1 MKPGDELLHG
11 FGRGSDTEA
20 GLITAASLGD
30 AAFKADYGVKY
41 AYAAGAMYKGIAS
54 PAMVAA
60 LAKAS
65 LLGFLGTG
73 GLRLQQIESA
83 ISLLS
88 SQFLDRAPWG
98 VNLLAGDGAVEAA
111 VVDLCIKYDVRN
123 IEAAAYVA
131 MSPELVRLRLSGARL
146 NPQGIPQSPRRI
158 LAKVSRPE
166 VAASFMS
173 PAPDATVAKLLER
186 GQITREEAE
195 LATRIPLADDLC
207 VEADSGGHTDRGVA
221 YALTPAI
228 MGLRD
233 RFMAERAYPR
243 RIRVGAAGGIG
254 TPEAAAAA
262 FVMGADFVLT
272 GSINQCTVEAG
283 TSDAVKSLLQDIE
296 VQDTG
301 YAPAGDM
308 FELGAKVQVV
318 RRGLLFPARANRLHQ
333 LYERLGS
340 LAELDAASRRTIEEK
355 YFRKSFDD
363 VWAETRDYYLRKA
376 PEVVADAEKNPK
388 RKMALIFRWYFVH
401 TTRLA
406 VQGIEEQRVDYQ
418 IHCGPALGSFNQW
431 VRGTA
436 MEAWQDRRVADIA
449 ELMMVATADLLNRR
463 FRAMTAPP

>member
-1 MKPGDELLHG
+1 LHG
-11 FGRGSDTEA
+11 PARNSDTEA
-20 GLITAASLGD
+20 GPITAASLGD
-30 AAFKADYGVKY
+30 PAFREAYGVKY

-54 PAMVAA
+54 PAMVTA
-60 LAKAS
+60 LADAR

-73 GLRLQQIESA
+73 GLRLQQVESA
-83 ISLLS
+83 IGLLS
-88 SQFLDRAPWG
+88 SRFGDRKPWG
-98 VNLLAGDGAVEAA
+98 VNLLAEEAVREAA
-111 VVDLCIKYDVRN
+111 VVDLCIRHDVRN
-123 IEAAAYVA
+123 VEAAAYVS
-131 MSPELVRLRLSGARL
+131 MSPELVRLRLSGARI
-146 NPQGIPQSPRRI
+146 NPQGIAESPRRI

-173 PAPDATVAKLLER
+173 PAPEAIVAKLLER
-186 GQITREEAE
+186 GRITREEAE
-195 LATRIPLADDLC
+195 LAPRIPLADDLC

-228 MGLRD
+228 MSLRD
-233 RFMAERAYPR
+233 RFMAERGYPR

-254 TPEAAAAA
+254 TPAAAAAA

-283 TSDAVKSLLQDIE
+283 TSDSVKTLLQDIE

-318 RRGLLFPARANRLHQ
+318 RKGLLFPARANRLHQ

-355 YFRKSFDD
+355 YFRRSFED
-363 VWAETRDYYLRKA
+363 VWAETRDYYSRKA
-376 PEVVADAEKNPK
+376 PEVVADAERNPK
-388 RKMALIFRWYFVH
+388 RKMALIFKWYFIH

-418 IHCGPALGSFNQW
+418 IHCGPALGSFNEW

-436 MEAWQDRRVADIA
+436 LEAWPNRRVAEIA
-449 ELMMVATADLLNRR
+449 ELIMVATADLLNLR
-463 FRAMTAPP
+463 FKAMAAAS